1 MQQQRRHGRRS
12 HRRDWET
19 GLLGFLTVFFGP
31 DERWHK
37 ISARTI
43 GYRLKVRTPA
53 YSFDEVSHIAQSCRA
68 LATVRIVLSLLVHVS
83 TLLVQTLG
91 RPKLKAA
98 RLLRL
103 FVCGTTTTVG
113 RRKCDPIEIAS
124 GIHGI
129 GTGEC
134 RSSSSRV
141 RGNFCDEKIA
151 YRGSYSWGTQPPVLR
166 ATIAAES

>member
-68 LATVRIVLSLLVHVS
+68 LASVRIVLSLLVHVS
-83 TLLVQTLG
+83 TLWVRTRG
-91 RPKLKAA
+91 PPEIEAA

-103 FVCGTTTTVG
+103 FVCVWNYNHRRQKKMRPDRNRIRHSRHRNG
-113 RRKCDPIEIAS
+113 RMPIQLIARSRK
-124 GIHGI
+124 
-129 GTGEC
+129 
-134 RSSSSRV
+134 
-141 RGNFCDEKIA
+141 F
-151 YRGSYSWGTQPPVLR
+151 LR
-166 ATIAAES
+166 